1 MLKKC
6 AGCDQEV
13 EAEYKTCNMPLFSKF
28 SHAEFYTFG
37 RAQFCAACIE
47 AIESA
52 DYDESEYQK

>member
-1 MLKKC
+1 MEC
-6 AGCDQEV
+6 AGCGQEV
-13 EAEYKTCNMPLFSKF
+13 EEEYQTFDMPKFAKF

-37 RAQFCAACIE
+37 RAQFCVACRE